1 MVPDINKI
9 MVSLLCSDD
18 EGAVLDQAVFFA
30 EKFDAALVAIHV
42 NDTHAG

>member
-18 EGAVLDQAVFFA
+18 EGAVLDQADHIIT
-30 EKFDAALVAIHV
+30 EHGAI
-42 NDTHAG
+42 DKSKLADYCTT